1 MNVPKK
7 WWWLV
12 GVAVPIVAAAIA
24 IVPDLIRNGDTGGGD
39 TFTVIGTQSNTK
51 VTFNNVSVIVE
62 QAKQTGEELPQSV
75 VETLR
80 QALKLAQSRKFDQA
94 IPLLE
99 SVEDEALVPA
109 LLNNLGAVY
118 LATGNQEKAKQYF
131 EQALAYN
138 PEEETPLI
146 NLKQIPPGPVV
157 GARLVNFSSQY
168 SDDDCYR
175 YQGFCAEYILDG
187 KPNKGWVSA
196 DGKFPQTF
204 VVELPREFLI
214 SSFSFDN
221 AARGEEDRAAK
232 DVEIYVSLE
241 AAHLGYQEIDTFTLK
256 KGEIAQGFKLASSV
270 RARWIKLNILSNY
283 GNANYTE
290 LMEFRIIGRVR

>member
-62 QAKQTGEELPQSV
+62 QANQTGEELSQSV

-99 SVEDEALVPA
+99 SVEDSALVPA

-157 GARLVNFSSQY
+157 GARLVNFSSQAAGE
-168 SDDDCYR
+168 DCR
-175 YQGFCAEYILDG
+175 IWKSCAAYILDG
-187 KPNKGWVSA
+187 KPYMGWVSA

-241 AAHLGYQEIDTFTLK
+241 AAHLGYQEIDTFTLI

-290 LMEFRIIGRVR
+290 LMEFRIVGQVR